1 MAAELVTILHELVD
15 EEVEISFGFD
25 EEEDIN
31 VLVAGSTFM
40 RRKLNRNDAFFEVV
54 VPMYS
59 VEFKSHFRMTR
70 GTLEKLCREV
80 AATGTIPEG
89 NRYGRPPIPV
99 QCQVLAFVWFMA
111 NSEVMR
117 SVSDCFNITLSSLSR
132 VIQRIT
138 EACIS
143 MRQQYIKWPTGTFT
157 VCHVERV
164 IKKIVSLNKVV
175 IFEEA
180 HARIDY

>member
-1 MAAELVTILHELVD
+1 MD
-15 EEVEISFGFD
+15 EFPD
-25 EEEDIN
+25 
-31 VLVAGSTFM
+31 
-40 RRKLNRNDAFFEVV
+40 
-54 VPMYS
+54 
-59 VEFKSHFRMTR
+59 EFKPHFRMTR

-111 NSEVMR
+111 NSEVMVVMR
-117 SVSDCFNITLSSLSR
+117 LVSDRFNITLSSLSR
-132 VIQRIT
+132 VIQCIT

-157 VCHVERV
+157 VCHVEKV
-164 IKKIVSLNKVV
+164 IKKIVRLNKIV